1 MSASATRYLPTVSSE
16 GRPGETHTRSRALDM
31 HATGWNSVIGLVS
44 AQPAQLSFSY
54 DAAHKQLVVGRPAE
68 NIVSLFTPD
77 QVFSDGF
84 N

>member
-1 MSASATRYLPTVSSE
+1 
-16 GRPGETHTRSRALDM
+16 M

-44 AQPAQLSFSY
+44 AAPQPAQLNFSY
-54 DAAHKQLVVGRPAE
+54 DAAHKQLVVRRPAE

>member
-1 MSASATRYLPTVSSE
+1 
-16 GRPGETHTRSRALDM
+16 M
-31 HATGWNSVIGLVS
+31 HATGWDNVIGLVS
-44 AQPAQLSFSY
+44 AAPQPAQLSFSY
-54 DAAHKQLVVGRPAE
+54 DASHKQLVVDRPAE